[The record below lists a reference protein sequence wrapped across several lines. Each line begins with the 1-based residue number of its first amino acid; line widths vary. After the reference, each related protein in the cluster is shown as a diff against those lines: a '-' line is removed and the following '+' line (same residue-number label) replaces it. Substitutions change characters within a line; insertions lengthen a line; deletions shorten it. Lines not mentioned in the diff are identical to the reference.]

1 MKQIFA
7 DTGYWI
13 GLVNPRDQ
21 IHQKVMKIT
30 RELSSVR
37 LLTTEMVLVEL
48 LDSFGDSPFRRA
60 VAGMV
65 LKLRNDRN
73 VRIFPQTPE
82 QFESALRRYKQA
94 ADKSWSLTDCASF
107 QVMEAEQIQAALTH
121 DRHFPE
127 AGFDT
132 LLPLWGFSRGSGDE
146 PGDIITPEAAG
157 LDPTR
162 DKIDLH
168 S

>member
-21 IHQKVMKIT
+21 IHQRVMKIT
-30 RELSSVR
+30 QQLSSVR

-48 LDSFGDSPFRRA
+48 LNSFSDSPFRRA

-73 VRIFPQTPE
+73 VRIVAQTSE
-82 QFESALRRYKQA
+82 QFEGALRRYKQA

-107 QVMEAEQIQAALTH
+107 EVMEAEQMQAALTH
-121 DRHFPE
+121 DQHF
-127 AGFDT
+127 AQVGFET
-132 LLPLWGFSRGSGDE
+132 LLR
-146 PGDIITPEAAG
+146 
-157 LDPTR
+157 
-162 DKIDLH
+162 
-168 S
+168 

>member
-21 IHQKVMKIT
+21 IHKKVIKIT
-30 RELSSVR
+30 QQLSSVR
-37 LLTTEMVLVEL
+37 LLTTEMVLAEL
-48 LDSFGDSPFRRA
+48 LNSFSDSPFRRA

-65 LKLRNDRN
+65 LKLRLDGN
-73 VRIFPQTPE
+73 VRIVPQTSE
-82 QFESALRRYKQA
+82 QFERALRHYKQA

-121 DRHFPE
+121 DQHFAQ
-127 AGFDT
+127 AGFET
-132 LLPLWGFSRGSGDE
+132 LLR
-146 PGDIITPEAAG
+146 
-157 LDPTR
+157 
-162 DKIDLH
+162 
-168 S
+168 

>member
-7 DTGYWI
+7 DTSYWI

-21 IHQKVMKIT
+21 IHQKVMRIT
-30 RELSSVR
+30 QELSSVR

-48 LDSFGDSPFRRA
+48 LNSFSDSPFRRA

-73 VRIFPQTPE
+73 VRIVPQTSE
-82 QFESALRRYKQA
+82 QFESALRRYKRA

-107 QVMEAEQIQAALTH
+107 QVMEAEQMQAALTH
-121 DRHFPE
+121 DQHFAQ
-127 AGFDT
+127 AGYET
-132 LLPLWGFSRGSGDE
+132 LLR
-146 PGDIITPEAAG
+146 
-157 LDPTR
+157 
-162 DKIDLH
+162 
-168 S
+168 

>member
-7 DTGYWI
+7 DTSYWI

-21 IHQKVMKIT
+21 IHQKVIKIT
-30 RELSSVR
+30 QQLFSVR
-37 LLTTEMVLVEL
+37 LLTTEMVLGEL
-48 LDSFGDSPFRRA
+48 LNSFSDSPFRRA

-73 VRIFPQTPE
+73 VRIVPQTSE

-107 QVMEAEQIQAALTH
+107 EVMESEQIQAALTH
-121 DRHFPE
+121 DQHFAQ
-127 AGFDT
+127 AGYET
-132 LLPLWGFSRGSGDE
+132 LLR
-146 PGDIITPEAAG
+146 
-157 LDPTR
+157 
-162 DKIDLH
+162 
-168 S
+168 

>member
-7 DTGYWI
+7 DTSYWI

-21 IHQKVMKIT
+21 IHQKVKKIT
-30 RELSSVR
+30 QQLFSVR
-37 LLTTEMVLVEL
+37 LVTTEMVLGAL
-48 LDSFGDSPFRRA
+48 LNSFSDSPFRQA

-73 VRIFPQTPE
+73 VRIVPQRSE

-107 QVMEAEQIQAALTH
+107 EVMEAEQIQAALTH
-121 DRHFPE
+121 DLHFAQ
-127 AGFDT
+127 AGFET
-132 LLPLWGFSRGSGDE
+132 LLR
-146 PGDIITPEAAG
+146 
-157 LDPTR
+157 
-162 DKIDLH
+162 
-168 S
+168 

>member
-30 RELSSVR
+30 QELSSVR

-48 LDSFGDSPFRRA
+48 LNSFSDSPFRRA

-73 VRIFPQTPE
+73 LRIVPQTSE
-82 QFESALRRYKQA
+82 QFERALRRYKQA

-107 QVMEAEQIQAALTH
+107 QVMEEEQMQAALTH
-121 DRHFPE
+121 DQHFAQ
-127 AGFDT
+127 AGFET
-132 LLPLWGFSRGSGDE
+132 LLR
-146 PGDIITPEAAG
+146 
-157 LDPTR
+157 
-162 DKIDLH
+162 
-168 S
+168 

>member
-21 IHQKVMKIT
+21 IHKKVRKIT
-30 RELSSVR
+30 QELSSVR
-37 LLTTEMVLVEL
+37 LLTTEMVLAEL
-48 LDSFGDSPFRRA
+48 LNSFSDSPFRRA

-73 VRIFPQTPE
+73 VRIVPQTSE

-121 DRHFPE
+121 DQHFAQ
-127 AGFDT
+127 AGFET
-132 LLPLWGFSRGSGDE
+132 LLR
-146 PGDIITPEAAG
+146 
-157 LDPTR
+157 
-162 DKIDLH
+162 
-168 S
+168 